1 MNNYFSF
8 NELIKTDCGIL
19 NEPDFLLQPNFFEL
33 RTFLNI
39 VRHEIDSPIIVNS
52 AYRNKQVN
60 KAVGGAEN
68 SKHLIFLAADV
79 KCSNMSKLN
88 KVLRHYKAIG
98 VLTELIEHP
107 TFTHLSL

>member
-1 MNNYFSF
+1 MKNYFSLE
-8 NELIKTDCGIL
+8 ELIKTDTGLL
-19 NEPDFLLQPNFFEL
+19 NEPNFLTQPNFFAL
-33 RTFLNI
+33 RTLLNI
-39 VRHEIDSPIIVNS
+39 VRHEIDLPIIVNS
-52 AYRNKQVN
+52 AFRSDEVN

-68 SKHLIFLAADV
+68 SKHLSFLAADV

-107 TFTHLSL
+107 TFTHLAL